1 MSVTANKVKMKY
13 IHFSVVFA
21 LMFLF
26 RFIPP
31 FGTITPYGMTVIGIF
46 IGLIYGW
53 SVDADNL
60 CWSSIMGIVAIGVSD
75 FGNAGTALATAF
87 GNQSVM
93 LMLMAMFFIGM
104 MQESHLTEW
113 LASAILGAKFVE
125 GRPWLLTAFLVI
137 VPAVSSIAINQTM
150 VALIMF
156 IGYKTIF

>member
-87 GNQSVM
+87 GMQSV
-93 LMLMAMFFIGM
+93 
-104 MQESHLTEW
+104 S
-113 LASAILGAKFVE
+113 LA
-125 GRPWLLTAFLVI
+125 
-137 VPAVSSIAINQTM
+137 
-150 VALIMF
+150 
-156 IGYKTIF
+156 

>member
-53 SVDADNL
+53 V
-60 CWSSIMGIVAIGVSD
+60 SSPS
-75 FGNAGTALATAF
+75 
-87 GNQSVM
+87 
-93 LMLMAMFFIGM
+93 
-104 MQESHLTEW
+104 
-113 LASAILGAKFVE
+113 ASAILAM
-125 GRPWLLTAFLVI
+125 
-137 VPAVSSIAINQTM
+137 PAPP
-150 VALIMF
+150 
-156 IGYKTIF
+156 